1 MNGRVS
7 LGQWIDRMSSHNAA
21 LPRHTSLRLLNW
33 VGKNSALLALVVVFL
48 SGALFIPTFLT
59 RLNLS
64 AILYQY
70 AIIGFLALGQLLVI
84 LTAGI
89 DLSQGSLVA
98 LTSIVTASLMARY
111 GVLPAVLGG
120 LAASTLLG
128 ISNGLLVART
138 RIPPFVVTLGMMGVA
153 RGLAQLIS
161 DAKPISIEVES
172 FIDFGRSNLWG
183 FPVSALLWLGAGL
196 LLSIFLNQRRLGRHI
211 YAVGGSQESARLS
224 GIDIGKIKLLVYALS
239 GLLTAIG
246 GVIWTARL
254 SSGSPIGGTNYEMES
269 IAAVIVGGGSLFGG
283 IGSVSGTL
291 VGVLLFGVINS
302 ILNLV
307 GISPYWQGTIKG
319 ALILLA
325 VALSQVRRMNKG
337 SARI

>member
-1 MNGRVS
+1 MNERVT
-7 LGQWIDRMSSHNAA
+7 LVQWIDRVSGRSAA
-21 LPRHTSLRLLNW
+21 LPERSAPRLLNW
-33 VGKNSALLALVVVFL
+33 VGKNSALLALVVVFA

-98 LTSIVTASLMARY
+98 LTSIVTASVMARY

-128 ISNGLLVART
+128 VGNGLLVART

-161 DAKPISIEVES
+161 DARPISIGVES
-172 FIDFGRSNLWG
+172 FIDFGRSNLCG

-211 YAVGGSQESARLS
+211 YAVGGSEESARLS
-224 GIDIGKIKLLVYALS
+224 GVDVGRVKLLVYALS
-239 GLLTAIG
+239 GLLTAVG

-254 SSGSPIGGTNYEMES
+254 SSGSPIGGMNYEMES

-283 IGSVSGTL
+283 VGSVSGTL
-291 VGVLLFGVINS
+291 VGVLLFGMINS

-325 VALSQVRRMNKG
+325 VALSQVRRMSKNG
-337 SARI
+337 VRA